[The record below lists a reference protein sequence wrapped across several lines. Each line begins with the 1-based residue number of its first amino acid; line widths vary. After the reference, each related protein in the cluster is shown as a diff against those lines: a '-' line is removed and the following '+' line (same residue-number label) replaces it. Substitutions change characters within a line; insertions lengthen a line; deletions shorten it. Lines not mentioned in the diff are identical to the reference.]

1 VRRTRYG
8 TPLSDLQPKVYSLQ
22 SLSSP
27 VSHLAFLL
35 CCFVWGG
42 SFILMDRASHAL
54 GPVTIGMGR
63 MAGGALAI
71 GLYCLW
77 KRQWTRLTLAD
88 LGHLTVVSILANVYP
103 YVIQP
108 YVMRQAGEH
117 GFFGMMMA
125 FVPLATIA
133 VSIPTLGVWPTAR
146 QLTGVLGGLAC
157 MALIV
162 YDGSHRGMP
171 LRLLVLAISTP
182 ISYALGNTYLKWKV
196 EHLPAAPL
204 AATFLAIGALLLVPL
219 QLATGLLARL
229 RLSAPPQP
237 YDWPL
242 SLAALVLL
250 GVMGTGIC
258 VLIFVHLVK
267 SRGPLYAGMVTY
279 IIPLVA
285 LLWGQF
291 DGERLT
297 PVQAAAM
304 AGVLAMVALV
314 QWSSTPRQAELLE
327 PAPEP
332 PA

>member
-1 VRRTRYG
+1 MFGELDEVRHPPT
-8 TPLSDLQPKVYSLQ
+8 YSLKPTAFR
-22 SLSSP
+22 LP

-42 SFILMDRASHAL
+42 SFILMDRAGHAL

-71 GLYCLW
+71 GAYCLW
-77 KRQWTRLTLAD
+77 QRQWVRLKLAD
-88 LGHLTVVSILANVYP
+88 LGHLTVVSVLANVWP

-108 YVMRQAGEH
+108 SIMRQAGEH
-117 GFFGMMMA
+117 GFFGMLMA

-133 VSIPTLGVWPTAR
+133 VSIPMLGAYPTAR
-146 QLTGVLGGLAC
+146 QLIGVLGGLAC
-157 MALIV
+157 MALVV
-162 YDGSHRGMP
+162 YDGAGRGMTP
-171 LRLLVLAISTP
+171 GLLALAVSTP
-182 ISYALGNTYLKWKV
+182 LSYALGNTYIKWKL

-204 AATFLAIGALLLVPL
+204 AATFLGIGALLLVPL
-219 QLATGLLARL
+219 QLTPGLLSRL
-229 RLSAPPQP
+229 RLSAPADPH
-237 YDWPL
+237 DWPL
-242 SLAALVLL
+242 SLASLALL

-267 SRGPLYAGMVTY
+267 SHGPLYAGMVTY
-279 IIPLVA
+279 VIPLVA
-285 LLWGQF
+285 LVWGQF

-314 QWSSTPRQAELLE
+314 QWNAAPRQAELLE

-332 PA
+332 PV